1 MTNPAPPNL
10 ALVPTL
16 PVLAFNFEQLKAWA
30 AGVAERYSDLIVT
43 EDGVADAKR
52 DMAEINKAKAAIDN
66 ARKEAVR
73 QVSEPIRAFEV
84 QIKEVCGIFDEA
96 YSKLAGQVKVFEEAC
111 RAEKRAIIEDM
122 IHEELV
128 AAYPA
133 DSPCTA
139 IPVREEWL
147 NKTASLKSVRGAIA
161 DEIEKNLAAERRQK
175 ELEQARQDRAG
186 AIENHVKALNLRY
199 GFELPVTRFL
209 DNRVITDMACPLA
222 DHLARIEAAFT
233 QEAERRQARAVAE
246 APAPKPAAPV
256 AVPAKPTSMTL
267 AKPAAAEIKIRAMSI
282 VLEYSTANEERVQA
296 CLATLKSLCAS
307 FGARY
312 RQE

>member
-1 MTNPAPPNL
+1 MTNPTPPSL

-52 DMAEINKAKAAIDN
+52 DMAEINKAKAAIDT

-84 QIKEVCGIFDEA
+84 QIKEVCGIFDNA
-96 YSKLAGQVKVFEEAC
+96 YAKLADQVKVFEEAR

-122 IHEELV
+122 ILEESD

-133 DSPCTA
+133 DSPRTA
-139 IPVREEWL
+139 IFIREEWL
-147 NKTASLKSVRGAIA
+147 NKTASLKSVRGAIKA
-161 DEIEKNLAAERRQK
+161 EVEKNIEAERRQK
-175 ELEQARQDRAG
+175 ELEQARQDRSG
-186 AIENHVKALNLRY
+186 AIENHVKVLNLRY
-199 GFELPVTRFL
+199 GFELPITRFL
-209 DNRVITDMACPLA
+209 DNRVINDMTQPLA
-222 DHLARIEAAFT
+222 DHLTRIEAVFA
-233 QEAERRQARAVAE
+233 QEAEHRRAWPKAE
-246 APAPKPAAPV
+246 AVMPSAPPEPV
-256 AVPAKPTSMTL
+256 VTLASPAKT
-267 AKPAAAEIKIRAMSI
+267 AEIKIRAMSI
-282 VLEYSTANEERVQA
+282 VLEYSTANEKQVQA
-296 CLATLKSLCAS
+296 CLETLKSLCAS